1 MEFNKKRNRKRNSNS
16 DSIVLDKNYVNPLF
30 SSTEDF
36 TQTETDK
43 NIEIQIKELSQE
55 IKNIKTEIKDIRMC
69 LESINE
75 GMKNVA
81 GSCNNMDRHISFIDG
96 VYSTIRKPMEFI
108 FNKISY
114 ISGSEQLVLEETPN

>member
-1 MEFNKKRNRKRNSNS
+1 MEFNRKRNRKRNSNS

-43 NIEIQIKELSQE
+43 NLEIQIKKLSQE
-55 IKNIKTEIKDIRMC
+55 INSIKSEIKDIRMC

-81 GSCNNMDRHISFIDG
+81 GSCDNMDRHISFIDG